1 MSSLTKLPEAVS
13 LSPSQ
18 RAWQRFKRNRLG
30 YWSLV
35 IFCALVVLSLFA
47 ELISNDRPLIV
58 RYEGTTYF
66 PMVKDYSEK
75 TFGGDFDTT
84 TDYLDPFI
92 RERLAK
98 AGLLLRPS
106 VSSTARPWPLLP
118 AQALDLMRIVQ
129 EAVTNAVKHADAKTI
144 DLKADTDAQHGVRI
158 EIQDDGAGFDTT
170 IRARGRGLKHMA
182 SRTTRMGGVL
192 DMKSTPGHGVHLVIA
207 IPIRPAPAPTAN
219 V

>member
-1 MSSLTKLPEAVS
+1 MSGWIRVSSLTKLPEAVS

-84 TDYLDPFI
+84 TDYLSP
-92 RERLAK
+92 L
-98 AGLLLRPS
+98 P
-106 VSSTARPWPLLP
+106 ARP
-118 AQALDLMRIVQ
+118 RR
-129 EAVTNAVKHADAKTI
+129 
-144 DLKADTDAQHGVRI
+144 KA
-158 EIQDDGAGFDTT
+158 
-170 IRARGRGLKHMA
+170 
-182 SRTTRMGGVL
+182 TR
-192 DMKSTPGHGVHLVIA
+192 
-207 IPIRPAPAPTAN
+207 
-219 V
+219 

>member
-1 MSSLTKLPEAVS
+1 MSGWIRVSNLTNPPEAAS
-13 LSPSQ
+13 LSPTR
-18 RAWQRFKRNRLG
+18 RAWQRFRRNRLG

-92 RERLAK
+92 RER
-98 AGLLLRPS
+98 RPS
-106 VSSTARPWPLLP
+106 ASASPSGKAVAKVASVATSVSNRPPQRVGGTIGRPGAPPTSNAKKPAGITMNPSSTRCRLAECER
-118 AQALDLMRIVQ
+118 
-129 EAVTNAVKHADAKTI
+129 
-144 DLKADTDAQHGVRI
+144 
-158 EIQDDGAGFDTT
+158 
-170 IRARGRGLKHMA
+170 
-182 SRTTRMGGVL
+182 RTTHAQNRMKVAKQVQGRHNWSEG
-192 DMKSTPGHGVHLVIA
+192 
-207 IPIRPAPAPTAN
+207 
-219 V
+219 